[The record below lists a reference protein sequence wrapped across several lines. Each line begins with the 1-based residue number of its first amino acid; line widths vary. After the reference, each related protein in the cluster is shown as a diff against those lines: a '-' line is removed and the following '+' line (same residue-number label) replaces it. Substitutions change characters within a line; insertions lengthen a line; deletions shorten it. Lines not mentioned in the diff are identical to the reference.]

1 MKKRLKRLV
10 TSVSALF
17 VMLVALSGTSA
28 EAVVPSPAS
37 SCNNAGGCAA
47 ACIGNECDD
56 IGACNTYCLA
66 DLCEGGGVW
75 VGCTTADLD
84 L

>member
-17 VMLVALSGTSA
+17 VMLLILAGTSA
-28 EAVVPSPAS
+28 EAVVPSPVS
-37 SCNNAGGCAA
+37 SCNDAGGCAA
-47 ACIGNECDD
+47 ACLGNECDD
-56 IGACNTYCLA
+56 IGACGTYCLS

-75 VGCTTADLD
+75 VGCVPDDL
-84 L
+84 